1 MFINFVSQQIQ
12 EEKMTRR
19 NNFAKRCAMIQIL
32 LLITILI
39 SFARVINAPKKLL
52 AEPSIERTVPN
63 FHTLESRS
71 DDNVLATDVLVDNQN
86 DGADGTAATK
96 DMEEAVS
103 ENKAVLDDTK
113 IPLKDDNPSKN
124 ENSNKTEANNNTQII
139 IPESCKDLEMI
150 YSNDEEADSKWW
162 KTVHTM
168 KDVPSTMRKCGGS
181 TGWCKSLQATLSEYS
196 SMWTNA
202 KLSCK
207 DVCLNAKGKVEMC
220 IEETPTSTTE
230 GTQKVTTTIATE

>member
-1 MFINFVSQQIQ
+1 
-12 EEKMTRR
+12 MTRR

-32 LLITILI
+32 LFITILI

-52 AEPSIERTVPN
+52 AEPSIERTFPN

-103 ENKAVLDDTK
+103 ENKAVLDDTE

-230 GTQKVTTTIATE
+230 GTQKVTTPIATE

>member
-1 MFINFVSQQIQ
+1 
-12 EEKMTRR
+12 MTRR

-32 LLITILI
+32 LFITILI

-52 AEPSIERTVPN
+52 AEPSIERAVPN

-71 DDNVLATDVLVDNQN
+71 DENVLTTDVLIDNNQN
-86 DGADGTAATK
+86 NDADGTDTTK

-113 IPLKDDNPSKN
+113 IPLKDDNQSKN
-124 ENSNKTEANNNTQII
+124 DNTNKTEANNSTQII

-168 KDVPSTMRKCGGS
+168 EGQFLHIL
-181 TGWCKSLQATLSEYS
+181 SLQREKLDGYS
-196 SMWTNA
+196 NS
-202 KLSCK
+202 LRYF
-207 DVCLNAKGKVEMC
+207 
-220 IEETPTSTTE
+220 
-230 GTQKVTTTIATE
+230 

>member
-1 MFINFVSQQIQ
+1 
-12 EEKMTRR
+12 
-19 NNFAKRCAMIQIL
+19 MIQIL

-52 AEPSIERTVPN
+52 AEPPIERTVPI
-63 FHTLESRS
+63 FHTFESRS

-86 DGADGTAATK
+86 DGVDGTAATK

-103 ENKAVLDDTK
+103 ENKAVLDDTE

-124 ENSNKTEANNNTQII
+124 DNSNKTEANNNTQII

-168 KDVPSTMRKCGGS
+168 KGQSLHILHI
-181 TGWCKSLQATLSEYS
+181 SLQQKFISTDIFEIFFNFLNFNHFRCTFYNEK
-196 SMWTNA
+196 MWW
-202 KLSCK
+202 
-207 DVCLNAKGKVEMC
+207 LNWMVQ
-220 IEETPTSTTE
+220 IITSYF
-230 GTQKVTTTIATE
+230 K

>member
-1 MFINFVSQQIQ
+1 MSEILCIVQILKQLEKSIYIYFSFWYPKQ

-32 LLITILI
+32 LFITILI

-52 AEPSIERTVPN
+52 AEPSIERTFPN

-71 DDNVLATDVLVDNQN
+71 DDNVLATDVLVDNKN
-86 DGADGTAATK
+86 DGVDGTAAKK

-168 KDVPSTMRKCGGS
+168 KGQSLHILHI
-181 TGWCKSLQATLSEYS
+181 SLQ
-196 SMWTNA
+196 
-202 KLSCK
+202 C
-207 DVCLNAKGKVEMC
+207 
-220 IEETPTSTTE
+220 
-230 GTQKVTTTIATE
+230 

>member
-1 MFINFVSQQIQ
+1 MNVHKFCFSTNSGKSDVFSKLKYQRQRKTRKRIRAYFNFLYPIQ

-32 LLITILI
+32 LFITILI

-52 AEPSIERTVPN
+52 ASPSIERIVPD

-71 DDNVLATDVLVDNQN
+71 DDNVLTTDVLIDNNQN

-96 DMEEAVS
+96 DLEEAVS

-113 IPLKDDNPSKN
+113 IPLKDDNTSKN
-124 ENSNKTEANNNTQII
+124 ENDNKTEANNDTKII

-168 KDVPSTMRKCGGS
+168 AG
-181 TGWCKSLQATLSEYS
+181 QF
-196 SMWTNA
+196 
-202 KLSCK
+202 
-207 DVCLNAKGKVEMC
+207 
-220 IEETPTSTTE
+220 
-230 GTQKVTTTIATE
+230 

>member
-1 MFINFVSQQIQ
+1 
-12 EEKMTRR
+12 MTRR

-32 LLITILI
+32 LFITILI

-52 AEPSIERTVPN
+52 AKPSIERTITN
-63 FHTLESRS
+63 FHTLETRS
-71 DDNVLATDVLVDNQN
+71 DDNVLKTDVLIDNQN

-113 IPLKDDNPSKN
+113 IPLKDDDSSKN
-124 ENSNKTEANNNTQII
+124 ENTNKTEANNNTQII

-162 KTVHTM
+162 NTVHTM
-168 KDVPSTMRKCGGS
+168 KGQFLIIP
-181 TGWCKSLQATLSEYS
+181 
-196 SMWTNA
+196 
-202 KLSCK
+202 
-207 DVCLNAKGKVEMC
+207 
-220 IEETPTSTTE
+220 
-230 GTQKVTTTIATE
+230 

>member
-1 MFINFVSQQIQ
+1 
-12 EEKMTRR
+12 MTRR

-32 LLITILI
+32 LFITILI

-52 AEPSIERTVPN
+52 ANPSIERTVPN

-71 DDNVLATDVLVDNQN
+71 DDNVLTTEVVIDNQN
-86 DGADGTAATK
+86 DGADGKAATK

-113 IPLKDDNPSKN
+113 IPVKDDNPPKN
-124 ENSNKTEANNNTQII
+124 ENTNKTEASDNTQII
-139 IPESCKDLEMI
+139 IPKSCKDLEMT

-168 KDVPSTMRKCGGS
+168 QGQFLLIP
-181 TGWCKSLQATLSEYS
+181 
-196 SMWTNA
+196 
-202 KLSCK
+202 
-207 DVCLNAKGKVEMC
+207 
-220 IEETPTSTTE
+220 
-230 GTQKVTTTIATE
+230 